1 MNYCCKGNS
10 VKMTYIVKN
19 ALANILSII
28 IMLIILRIVMFIWPV
43 WIDGWANIII
53 VTLIFSFFTIRLI
66 KGKSSSKLIE
76 SGKCTLIGYIYI
88 FSLVLLLISFLY
100 KLNLFNYIFLFL
112 YIISVLCLFI
122 NYYNIC

>member
-66 KGKSSSKLIE
+66 SGESSSKLIE
-76 SGKCTLIGYIYI
+76 RGKCTLFGYISI
-88 FSLVLLLISFLY
+88 FALVLLLISLLY
-100 KLNLFNYIFLFL
+100 ELNLFNPVSVFQER
-112 YIISVLCLFI
+112 ISVLH
-122 NYYNIC
+122 

>member
-1 MNYCCKGNS
+1 
-10 VKMTYIVKN
+10 
-19 ALANILSII
+19 
-28 IMLIILRIVMFIWPV
+28 MLIILRIVMFIWPV

-66 KGKSSSKLIE
+66 TGKSSSKLIE

-100 KLNLFNYIFLFL
+100 KLNLFNPVSFLQE
-112 YIISVLCLFI
+112 IISVLQ
-122 NYYNIC
+122 